1 MAKEFT
7 TSSRQ
12 QLYQVVH
19 FCFVRNQESCRLT
32 VALDVDAIY
41 LHIIKVVTA
50 YITSDNQ
57 DHAVENYLS

>member
-19 FCFVRNQESCRLT
+19 FCFVRNQESRRLT
-32 VALDVDAIY
+32 VDLDVDAIY

-50 YITSDNQ
+50 YITSDN
-57 DHAVENYLS
+57 